1 MATARLLAL
10 VSVAV
15 FASLLIVAPAQ
26 AQLKLPNQELQEA
39 LIKTT
44 LLTFN
49 DANVTGN
56 YAVLH
61 AKASKPFREQFSP
74 DRLKEVFKVFVEK
87 HIDIRI
93 IAAKT
98 PLPTEEAKIDDDG
111 NLILIGYFDTTPS
124 HVYYDLKYVL
134 SDGEWKPIKIN
145 VNVKA
150 PDKK

>member
-1 MATARLLAL
+1 VITVRPTWSGRVPARRSEDQVREAQRGTRRRIAVEGLL
-10 VSVAV
+10 
-15 FASLLIVAPAQ
+15 
-26 AQLKLPNQELQEA
+26 
-39 LIKTT
+39 
-44 LLTFN
+44 
-49 DANVTGN
+49 N